1 MKPEIRRI
9 LVPLDFSPPSDQ
21 ALQYGAALAEEFGA
35 SIVLLHVVEERLVT
49 GPLPA
54 EVYLGELPKVRED
67 LVKEAQTRLMKSLET
82 LNARGIAATGEVL
95 VGGPSHVI
103 LDQAANTGVDLIVMG
118 THGRTGL
125 THLLIGSVAER
136 VIRHAPCPVFVVRE
150 KKAVAPAVEQVAV
163 TARP

>member
-21 ALQYGAALAEEFGA
+21 ALQYAAALAEEFAA
-35 SIVLLHVVEERLVT
+35 SVVLLHVVEERLVT

-67 LVKEAQTRLMKSLET
+67 LVKEAQTRLMKCLET
-82 LNARGIAATGEVL
+82 LNAQGITATGEVL
-95 VGGPSHVI
+95 VGGPSQVI
-103 LDQAANTGVDLIVMG
+103 LDQAVNKGVDLIVMG

-150 KKAVAPAVEQVAV
+150 RKAVVPAVEQVAV
-163 TARP
+163 AVRP